1 MLNTTFMDVARAN
14 KDERA
19 RLLVEQQILG
29 FISETYLDYFNNDLI
44 DDYRE
49 FAIVIN
55 KDLNITQDLIL
66 NTLSD
71 LIDVKYEFKVVNA
84 QFSDNKLVK
93 VRISDQYLETLLSNN
108 VEGEE

>member
-1 MLNTTFMDVARAN
+1 MTNATCMDIARVN
-14 KDERA
+14 KDDRA
-19 RLLVEQQILG
+19 RLLVKQQILG
-29 FISETYLDYFNNDLI
+29 FISEIYLDYFNNDLI

-71 LIDVKYEFKVVNA
+71 LIDIKYEFKVVNA
-84 QFSDNKLVK
+84 RFSDNKLVK